1 MTDRRIM
8 KSFLPI
14 LPFVLAWFAAPAH
27 AQDAPPEKKPEPP
40 QYTFLWKVEHEGLP
54 ANFLFGTIHVPD
66 DRVNT
71 LHPDVKSALNAADAF
86 YAELELD
93 DTTELQ
99 SKLIEA
105 AALPEGETLKTL
117 LPVDLYAEV
126 ERAFA
131 DQKMMLRAVQG
142 FKPFMVQ
149 LMLLQQEMLADML
162 AGKEPLDI
170 RLYKVAQSKGKQVG
184 GVEVVDEQIQALCN
198 TLTVE
203 EQITSLREGLEQHFE
218 AKERGESPL
227 RRMLMAW
234 LSGSERWILAVVM
247 EDWDMHDPIQRKSY
261 EALLPARNRNMAA
274 RSAKLM
280 RENPDKKFVF
290 AFGTFH
296 FIGEDSVVVL
306 LRKDGFTVTRLLAPP
321 PELEERW
328 IAEDPGL
335 AKEEETVEVGGQ

>member
-1 MTDRRIM
+1 M
-8 KSFLPI
+8 KSVQPI
-14 LPFVLAWFAAPAH
+14 LPFLLAWFAAPAPAQH
-27 AQDAPPEKKPEPP
+27 AAPEKPPEPP
-40 QYTFLWKVEHEGLP
+40 RYTFLWKVEHAGLP
-54 ANFLFGTIHVPD
+54 ANYLFGTIHVPD

-71 LHPDVKSALNAADAF
+71 LHPDVKSVLNAADAF
-86 YAELELD
+86 YAELELG

-105 AALPEGETLKTL
+105 ATLPEGETLQTL
-117 LPVDLYAEV
+117 LPEDLYAEV

-131 DQKMMLRAVQG
+131 DQKLLLRAVQG
-142 FKPFMVQ
+142 FEPFMVQ
-149 LMLLQQEMLADML
+149 LMLLQQEMMADML

-184 GVEVVDEQIQALCN
+184 GVELVDEQIKALCD

-203 EQITSLREGLEQHFE
+203 EQITSLRTGLQQHFE

-227 RRMLMAW
+227 QRILVAW
-234 LSGSERWILAVVM
+234 LSGSERWILAVGM

-261 EALLPARNRNMAA
+261 EALLPQRNRNMAV

-280 RENPDKKFVF
+280 RESPDKKFVF

-296 FIGEDSVVVL
+296 FIGEDSVVEL
-306 LRKDGFTVTRLLAPP
+306 LRMDGFTVTRLLAPP

-328 IAEDPGL
+328 IADDPGL
-335 AKEEETVEVGGQ
+335 AKEEETVEVGGK